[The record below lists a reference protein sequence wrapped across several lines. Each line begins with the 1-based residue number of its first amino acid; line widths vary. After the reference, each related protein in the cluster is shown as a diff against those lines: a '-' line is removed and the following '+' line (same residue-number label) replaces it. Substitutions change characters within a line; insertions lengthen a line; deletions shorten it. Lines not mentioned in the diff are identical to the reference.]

1 MAVTR
6 ARTTKDYSAIAAKK
20 IRKVS
25 KATPRGKSIVIYARN
40 KKGKTYFCT
49 TAPNVLILDPERGTD
64 EYLEIDPDVWE
75 ITSWE
80 DFDEVY
86 KFLRSGNHSYK
97 YVAFDGMT
105 RFSNMALRFV
115 MAQAEEHDI
124 SRKPGMVQ
132 RQDYGKAGELMKGL
146 MYNFHTLGIG
156 TIYTAHER
164 EINGSFEDEDDEAE
178 ATETQ
183 YVADLPAG
191 VRRALNGIVDV
202 IGRLYTI
209 RTEDANGKAVIRR
222 RLWLAPSAIYD
233 TGYRSEYKLPDYL
246 VNPTLPRLVN
256 LINNGPKEK

>member
-6 ARTTKDYSAIAAKK
+6 AGTSKDYSAIAAKK
-20 IRKVS
+20 IRKPS
-25 KATPRGKSIVIYARN
+25 RAPARGKSILIYARN
-40 KKGKTYFCT
+40 KKGKTRFCT

-64 EYLEIDPDVWE
+64 ESVKIDPDVWE
-75 ITSWE
+75 INQWQ

-86 KFLRSGNHSYK
+86 KFLRSGKHSYE

-115 MAQAEEHDI
+115 MKQAEEHDLT
-124 SRKPGMVQ
+124 RKPGMVQ
-132 RQDYGKAGELMKGL
+132 QRDYGRAGELMKGL

-156 TIYTAHER
+156 TIYTAAER
-164 EINGSFEDEDDEAE
+164 EVNGEYGEEDDDAE
-178 ATETQ
+178 ATATQ
-183 YVADLPAG
+183 YVADLPQG

-222 RLWLAPSAIYD
+222 RLWLAPSSIYD
-233 TGYRSEYKLPDYL
+233 TGYRSEFNLPDYL
-246 VNPTLPRLVN
+246 TSPTLPRLVN
-256 LINNGPKEK
+256 LINGQGK